1 MPARNNPW
9 LVFIIVF
16 LTVTFGAMN
25 SVLAPAYLQQILDD
39 LFGKDLRMISEA
51 LGIKDMSAADRA
63 YYGAWINFA
72 FIAGATVG
80 GIIFGFLA
88 DHIGRRKTLL
98 AALMCFGIGS
108 LLGAGMHDWQLLA
121 ATRFLVGVGVGNA
134 LVVSVV
140 ILSEVWP
147 ERTKAIALGV
157 LSVAY
162 PVGIVASGVITTN
175 VPQWSTAFIIGA
187 ASALLV
193 IPAWSWVRETYTTE
207 SRDMFAEKVVV
218 THDHRRN
225 LFLGIVVYGTMLIGL
240 WSAFAWLPTW
250 VEDIAGANEKGLSKP
265 GMAVTLLGVGG
276 MAGSIVSGWLAKAFG
291 SRLVQG
297 ICFIVCFLLSWWMFR
312 MITEVSDAVFIG
324 SALLGFFFGMS
335 QGVLNIL
342 IPELFPA
349 HLRSSSTGLC
359 FHTGRAF
366 TAAAVFFVGALAMA
380 LGGYGNAI
388 FTFSWVY
395 IIGLIA
401 LLFIKKP
408 GASLQGSVDLQKNN

>member
-1 MPARNNPW
+1 MTGRNNPW

-16 LTVTFGAMN
+16 LTVAFGAMN
-25 SVLAPAYLQQILDD
+25 SVLAPSYLQNILDD
-39 LFGKDLRMISEA
+39 LFGKNVRHTLVSVVN
-51 LGIKDMSAADRA
+51 RA

-98 AALMCFGIGS
+98 AALLCFGIGS
-108 LLGAGMHDWQLLA
+108 FLGAWMHDWKLLA
-121 ATRFLVGVGVGNA
+121 ATRFLVGIGVGNA

-147 ERTKAIALGV
+147 ERTKAVALGV

-162 PVGIVASGVITTN
+162 PVGIVTSGIITSK
-175 VPQWSTAFIIGA
+175 VAEWRTAFIIGA
-187 ASALLV
+187 ASAV
-193 IPAWSWVRETYTTE
+193 VFVPAWFWVKETFTTDT
-207 SRDMFAEKVVV
+207 RDIFAEKTVV

-225 LFLGIVVYGTMLIGL
+225 LALGIIVYGTMLIGL

-250 VEDIAGANEKGLSKP
+250 VEDIAGENEKDHSKL
-265 GMAVTLLGVGG
+265 GTALTLLGVGG

-291 SRLVQG
+291 SKLVQG
-297 ICFIVCFLLSWWMFR
+297 ICYIVCFLLSWWMFR
-312 MITEVSDAVFIG
+312 TIKELSDAVFIG
-324 SALLGFFFGMS
+324 SALLGFFFGIS